1 MQNICLI
8 WNLLDGEGRPFLFYD
23 LWSSFLLHSIS
34 QAYIKRVMD
43 IDHVLSEE
51 EIREL
56 VPSQQLNVMNAL
68 KAIRNPKSG
77 MEELLKL
84 MSSIVQQLERLVL
97 SGKNFYQCTSRTN
110 SSSSSLS
117 NIDNI
122 NGLMSTKCSPQRFL
136 LFESTNNENQEADV
150 NYGGS
155 QCAAA
160 AQENPARGETL
171 LLMLD
176 RWRKLHKDFYNEK
189 KGGFN
194 ITKIPDVHDAARYDC
209 LHNAHLSLMH
219 LPEVYE
225 ISKTLA
231 DCVVPQEYG
240 IDVDEKLL
248 IGSKMCSALME
259 KIKYDLIIAR
269 SDNELDMQYKLD
281 ETHAED
287 LTIKSVGRQVRT
299 RLYFTSESH
308 LQALLNVLRYPI
320 DGQHQIVSSGG
331 KEICDRT
338 QELCYL
344 TSFVLRL
351 YEDPNKYYDDPSR
364 FRVEVMF
371 SPGAVK
377 HPLLSKDHL
386 KVKPLTILNKNLS
399 CAQVEEMLDAAIA
412 RAAKES
418 LHNAAHM
425 HKLRI
430 NTFALDKAQQAQRLS
445 EARAKDSMYPSRRK
459 LHSVRHRGER
469 PSSGWAHIRYRFR
482 PISTSLQSE
491 DSHDSYKELLQR
503 QQRNFPDDD
512 IWEVKKRSGIG
523 SGVSMTFIMVATIVG
538 ASIAFFTLRKSHT

>member
-1 MQNICLI
+1 MT
-8 WNLLDGEGRPFLFYD
+8 
-23 LWSSFLLHSIS
+23 SFLLHSIS
-34 QAYIKRVMD
+34 QAYIKKVMD
-43 IDHVLSEE
+43 INHALSEE
-51 EIREL
+51 EIRKL
-56 VPSQQLNVMNAL
+56 VPSQQQTVVDAL
-68 KAIRNPKSG
+68 KAISNPKSC

-84 MSSIVQQLERLVL
+84 MSGIVQQLERLVL
-97 SGKNFYQCTSRTN
+97 SGKNSYQCTSGTN
-110 SSSSSLS
+110 TRSSVIISNMDNHPNNNSVSPKRLPLRSSSVENANNDNKDADEIRGESL
-117 NIDNI
+117 
-122 NGLMSTKCSPQRFL
+122 RFD
-136 LFESTNNENQEADV
+136 ADEIC
-150 NYGGS
+150 GGS
-155 QCAAA
+155 LRFDVAC
-160 AQENPARGETL
+160 QEKPARGETL

-219 LPEVYE
+219 LPEMYE

-248 IGSKMCSALME
+248 IGSKICSAFME

-269 SDNELDMQYKLD
+269 SDDELDMQYKLD
-281 ETHAED
+281 ESHAED

-320 DGQHQIVSSGG
+320 NDQHQIVSHGG
-331 KEICDRT
+331 KEVCDRT

-371 SPGAVK
+371 SPGVVK
-377 HPLLSKDHL
+377 HPLQSKDRL
-386 KVKPLTILNKNLS
+386 KARPLTALNKNLS

-412 RAAKES
+412 RAARES
-418 LHNAAHM
+418 LNEAAHM

-430 NTFALDKAQQAQRLS
+430 NTFGLDKAQQAQS
-445 EARAKDSMYPSRRK
+445 EARAKESMFPGRGKLDS
-459 LHSVRHRGER
+459 VGHRDER
-469 PSSGWAHIRYRFR
+469 PSSDWANTGYGLRQTLN
-482 PISTSLQSE
+482 SVQSE
-491 DSHDSYKELLQR
+491 DSHDNHRELFKQ
-503 QQRNFPDDD
+503 QQRKFPEDDL
-512 IWEVKKRSGIG
+512 WEVKKKKNGIG
-523 SGVSMTFIMVATIVG
+523 SGVSITFITFVTIVG
-538 ASIAFFTLRKSHT
+538 ACITFISLRRRRT